1 MRRRDSV
8 IGWGIGSL
16 MVDFVRS
23 SYVEEPEE
31 RDVNDLEGDMIR
43 GPIFV
48 GIAPQVKYF
57 VLTLFLT
64 TM

>member
-23 SYVEEPEE
+23 VAMYYVVISR
-31 RDVNDLEGDMIR
+31 RDFNIAGDMIR

-57 VLTLFLT
+57 VLLLK
-64 TM
+64 